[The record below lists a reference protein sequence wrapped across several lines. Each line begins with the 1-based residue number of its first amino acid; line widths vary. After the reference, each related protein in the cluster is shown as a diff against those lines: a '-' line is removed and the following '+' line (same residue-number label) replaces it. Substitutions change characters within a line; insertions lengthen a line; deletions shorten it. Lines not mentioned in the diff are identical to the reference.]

1 MADGDTSHADLRRTP
16 LFALHQAL
24 GARMVPFAGW
34 EMPVQYPMGV
44 LREHLHTRAAA
55 GLFDVSHMGQVI
67 LRHPGGAAGA
77 AAALERL
84 CPQDFV
90 ALAEGRQRYGL
101 FTSAAG
107 GILDDLM
114 VANFG
119 DHLFLVVNAAN
130 AEADV
135 AHLRAGL
142 ADCTVEPLTD
152 RALLALQ
159 GPGAEAALATLAPGV
174 AGMRFMDARS
184 VAVPGGEIRVSRSG
198 YNGEDGFE
206 ISLPAAEAEGFA
218 RALLDQPGVAPI
230 GLGARDSLRL
240 EAGLCLHGSD
250 IGPDTSP
257 AEADLVWAIQKVR
270 RSGGARAG
278 GFPGADRVLRE
289 IAHGAPRTR
298 VGLRP
303 EGRAPMRAG
312 TALFAGETGGE
323 PVGHVTSG
331 GFGPSVDAPIAMG
344 YVASAHAAPGTPLW
358 GEVRGRRLPV
368 TVSPLPFHPHA
379 YRR

>member
-1 MADGDTSHADLRRTP
+1 MADGNTSHADLRRTP

-44 LREHLHTRAAA
+44 LREHLHTRTAA

-67 LRHPGGAAGA
+67 LRHPGGAPGA

-84 CPQDFV
+84 CPQDFG

-130 AEADV
+130 ADADV

-142 ADCTVEPLTD
+142 PDCTVEPLTD
-152 RALLALQ
+152 RALIALQ
-159 GPGAEAALATLAPGV
+159 GPGAEAALAALAPGV
-174 AGMRFMDARS
+174 AGMRFMDARI

-198 YNGEDGFE
+198 YTGEDGFE

-218 RALLDQPGVAPI
+218 RARVGHRARYLARRGGS
-230 GLGARDSLRL
+230 GLGDPEGPPPGWRARGRVPGRSAHPGTDHPWRPP
-240 EAGLCLHGSD
+240 HPR
-250 IGPDTSP
+250 GP
-257 AEADLVWAIQKVR
+257 
-270 RSGGARAG
+270 
-278 GFPGADRVLRE
+278 
-289 IAHGAPRTR
+289 APR
-298 VGLRP
+298 G
-303 EGRAPMRAG
+303 AG
-312 TALFAGETGGE
+312 
-323 PVGHVTSG
+323 
-331 GFGPSVDAPIAMG
+331 
-344 YVASAHAAPGTPLW
+344 AHAGRHRA
-358 GEVRGRRLPV
+358 VRGRC
-368 TVSPLPFHPHA
+368 
-379 YRR
+379 RR